1 MSVAYEIYPDIVDK
15 NGNFNDVSD
24 YTPIVE
30 SFGKVIVRVDER
42 NYQGD
47 SYVYYHEGDK
57 HGLLVFG
64 WGSCSG
70 CDALQGCSS
79 VDEVEELIEGLRRE
93 IKWFDSASKLYNWIN
108 DKEYHK
114 TQYHYHTGEW
124 GEFVKLTNEALTKYI
139 VEEKLVKGE

>member
-1 MSVAYEIYPDIVDK
+1 MSIVYDLYPMVVDR
-15 NGNFNDVSD
+15 NGDLNWISD

-30 SFGKVIVRVDER
+30 SFGKVVVRVDED

-57 HGLLVFG
+57 HGVLVFG

-70 CDALQGCSS
+70 CDALQACKSIK
-79 VDEVEELIEGLRRE
+79 DIEELIESLRKNIR
-93 IKWFDSASKLYNWIN
+93 WFDSASSLYNWIN

-114 TQYHYHTGEW
+114 TQYHYHVEDW
-124 GEFVKLTNEALTKYI
+124 DRFVKLTNEALTKYI
-139 VEEKLVKGE
+139 VEEKLVKDE